1 MLSSI
6 ILFIYRYIYSAKHI
20 KNKPTKN
27 MIVTQ
32 ASIIRELQLEN
43 EELKQKL
50 CQNWEKNGMNISY
63 IEYDHLSVYLLL
75 LVFKN

>member
-1 MLSSI
+1 
-6 ILFIYRYIYSAKHI
+6 
-20 KNKPTKN
+20 

-50 CQNWEKNGMNISY
+50 CKNWEKNGMNISY
-63 IEYDHLSVYLLL
+63 IEYDHLSVY
-75 LVFKN
+75 